1 MAETIEAVVTDIEG
15 TTTPVTFVTETL
27 FPYARRALPGFIR
40 DRRALPEVAE
50 QLAAV
55 RSLAGSPTLSDDAVI
70 ELLLCWID
78 EDRKATPLKALQG
91 LVWAEGY
98 AAGDLQSVLY
108 PEVADSLRRWQGAG
122 LRLFAYSS
130 GSVAAQRLLFR
141 HSPRGDLTPLFEEY
155 FDTRLGGKLEAE
167 SYRKLAAAIAVPPE
181 RVLFLSDHE
190 GELDAAAA
198 CGILTACLDRDGTG
212 RSGRHEV
219 HRDFM
224 SVEQRHLASS

>member
-108 PEVADSLRRWQGAG
+108 PEVADSLRRWQ
-122 LRLFAYSS
+122 
-130 GSVAAQRLLFR
+130 
-141 HSPRGDLTPLFEEY
+141 
-155 FDTRLGGKLEAE
+155 
-167 SYRKLAAAIAVPPE
+167 E
-181 RVLFLSDHE
+181 RVCASLPTLR
-190 GELDAAAA
+190 A
-198 CGILTACLDRDGTG
+198 
-212 RSGRHEV
+212 RSPLNGCC
-219 HRDFM
+219 
-224 SVEQRHLASS
+224 SA